1 MGRRWLARRELN
13 VRRRSVDRPTATTRL
28 RLSAL
33 VLVVVLPFALL
44 AGGVSAKSIVGTPR
58 NDTLR
63 GTPAADVLQ
72 GKGGHDK
79 LYGLAGNDRLVG
91 GVGNDL
97 LVGGVGADA
106 ISCGPGRDTV
116 RGDPGDSVGPDCE
129 RVTGVAKPPSSP
141 PPAPAPPQPLPG
153 VKVDV
158 GGYRLYLECSG
169 SGSPTVVVEQ
179 GRPAMPREILR
190 SFSAAIAP
198 ETRVCWYD
206 RAGVEGSDRRPVNL
220 QPTGARFSQEL
231 RTLLANAGVPG
242 PYVLVGPSDGGLL
255 SVSHAIRYP
264 NDFVG
269 FVFVDAF
276 TPWNLAPGGG
286 DIEGSESIHVNAE
299 LGELQAV
306 QFGSRPVV
314 ALIADFPAG
323 SELAR
328 RSSNRLLAST
338 SVGHLILRE
347 APQLA
352 IAATRLAIAAVRNGT
367 MLPACEQ
374 TTLPGA
380 GGKCE
385 AVG

>member
-1 MGRRWLARRELN
+1 M
-13 VRRRSVDRPTATTRL
+13 RRRSVDWPTAMSKP
-28 RLSAL
+28 RLSVL
-33 VLVVVLPFALL
+33 VLVVVLACALF
-44 AGGVSAKSIVGTPR
+44 AGGVWAKLIVGTAG

-63 GTPAADVLQ
+63 GRSAADVLQ
-72 GKGGHDK
+72 GKGGNDK

-91 GVGNDL
+91 GAGNDL
-97 LVGGVGADA
+97 LVGGAGADA
-106 ISCGPGRDTV
+106 ISCGPGRDV
-116 RGDPGDSVGPDCE
+116 ARGDRSDRVGSDCE
-129 RVTGVAKPPSSP
+129 KVSGVTKPPSSP
-141 PPAPAPPQPLPG
+141 PAPPTPEPLPG

-158 GGYRLYLECSG
+158 GGYKLYLECSG
-169 SGSPTVVVEQ
+169 SGSPTVVLEQ
-179 GRPAMPREILR
+179 GRPAMPRDVLR
-190 SFSAAIAP
+190 SFSAVIAA

-206 RAGVEGSDRRPVNL
+206 RAGVEGSDRRPVGL

-231 RTLLANAGVPG
+231 RTLLANASIPG

-276 TPWNLAPGGG
+276 TPWNLTPGGG
-286 DIEGSESIHVNAE
+286 DLEGSESIHVNAE

-306 QFGSRPVV
+306 QFGSRPVIAV
-314 ALIADFPAG
+314 IADLPAG

-328 RSSNRLLAST
+328 RSSNRVLVST
-338 SVGHLILRE
+338 SVGHLIFRD

-352 IAATRLAIAAVRNGT
+352 IAATRLAVAAVRNGT
-367 MLPACEQ
+367 TLPPCEQ
-374 TTLPGA
+374 TTLPGV
-380 GGKCE
+380 GGTCE